1 MSNETAGEARLM
13 EPVYRMIKIV
23 QNEDDNDAKIVA
35 SLAVQY
41 LTDNYKDA
49 LSRQNIQDTLRKV
62 LVYYKNGYYYS
73 QYLKN
78 ELQVFIAQYLT
89 ILAADL
95 PVKIGE
101 IGDLAERFDAWLKD
115 KDALRLKSAEVLE
128 WFLNECAFEAEL
140 HRRAML
146 NKKYYLKELTELI
159 GQ

>member
-23 QNEDDNDAKIVA
+23 QQKDADDAKIVA

-41 LTDNYKDA
+41 LSDNYRDSLTRENVLA
-49 LSRQNIQDTLRKV
+49 TLRSV
-62 LVYYKNGYYYS
+62 LIYYKNGYYYS

-78 ELQVFIAQYLT
+78 ELEVFIAQYVT

-95 PVKIGE
+95 PIKIGE
-101 IGDLAERFDAWLKD
+101 IGDLAEKFDAWLKD
-115 KDALRLKSAEVLE
+115 KDALTLKGTEVLD
-128 WFLNECAFEAEL
+128 WFLKECAFQSEL

>member
-1 MSNETAGEARLM
+1 MNNETAGEARLM

-23 QNEDDNDAKIVA
+23 QKEDDNDAKIVA

-41 LTDNYKDA
+41 ISDNYKDA
-49 LSRQNIQDTLRKV
+49 LSRKNVQDTLRKV

-78 ELQVFIAQYLT
+78 ELEVFIAQYLT

-101 IGDLAERFDAWLKD
+101 IGDLAEKFDAWLED
-115 KDALRLKSAEVLE
+115 KDALTIKGAEVLE
-128 WFLNECAFEAEL
+128 WFLNECAFESEL

-146 NKKYYLKELTELI
+146 NKEYYLHELTQLI